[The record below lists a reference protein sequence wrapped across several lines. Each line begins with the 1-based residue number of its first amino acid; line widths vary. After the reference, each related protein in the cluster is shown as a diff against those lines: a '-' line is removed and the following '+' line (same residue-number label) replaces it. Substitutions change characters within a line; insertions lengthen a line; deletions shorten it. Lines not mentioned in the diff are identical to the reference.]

1 MRIAPSF
8 ERSAKIMGNS
18 EREWAKSYDRNSTKR
33 KVEAVPGIHRAVRAK
48 AASDLAEAD
57 VELRRF
63 HPSAALGRRPPP
75 PRRKQP
81 RPRRGRRC
89 LRRAGSGR
97 RRSCRRWRTCST
109 TIA

>member
-1 MRIAPSF
+1 
-8 ERSAKIMGNS
+8 MGNS

-75 PRRKQP
+75 PPAASSPGRAVAVAACAARAAGGGGAAVAGGRVQP
-81 RPRRGRRC
+81 
-89 LRRAGSGR
+89 L
-97 RRSCRRWRTCST
+97 
-109 TIA
+109 

>member
-1 MRIAPSF
+1 
-8 ERSAKIMGNS
+8 MGNS

-63 HPSAALGRRPPP
+63 HPSAARGPRPPP
-75 PRRKQP
+75 PPPQAAPAAP
-81 RPRRGRRC
+81 RPSLPAPRGQREEEE
-89 LRRAGSGR
+89 LPSLEDVFNHYSLDELAGPR
-97 RRSCRRWRTCST
+97 
-109 TIA
+109 